1 MARDPQQLKLAALDN
16 EDLVVLSAH
25 AQDATVR
32 PGDIVHEP
40 DAKRLL
46 VPINRF
52 AWETKAARRKLFPR
66 YERRN
71 TVLHIDGVTHVAS
84 RGLERSSAEAVLPLL
99 SITHEDGAIVLAFGG
114 GAVLRASVEAIE
126 VRLADLGGAW
136 QTRKRPRHTGSGS

>member
-1 MARDPQQLKLAALDN
+1 MARDPQQLKLAALDT

-32 PGDIVHEP
+32 PAAIVH
-40 DAKRLL
+40 DAQARRLL
-46 VPINRF
+46 VPMNRF

-71 TVLHIDGVTHVAS
+71 ALLHIDGVTHVTS
-84 RGLERSSAEAVLPLL
+84 RGLDRSAADAVVPLL
-99 SITHEDGAIVLAFGG
+99 SIAHEDGAIVLAFGG

-126 VRLADLGGAW
+126 VRLTDLGGAW
-136 QTRKRPRHTGSGS
+136 QTRKRPRHAGNGS